1 MPQLVKGGKHTF
13 GWSRVG
19 GTGRIV
25 IPPEALEEYN
35 LKESNK
41 MILVPGSQTSGGFG
55 LGSMESFKRS
65 HLGAIM
71 DARTGLGIFQEKEGE
86 VIEYRGKLY
95 CWVELQGGGVV
106 IPKGILDRYG
116 IKIGNLLLVIRGSGL
131 AIGFA
136 LRGPII
142 EEAKKHLEL
151 EVYEPET

>member
-1 MPQLVKGGKHTF
+1 MPQLVKGSKHTF

-25 IPPEALEEYN
+25 MPPEALEEYN
-35 LKESNK
+35 LKEADK

-55 LGSMESFKRS
+55 LGSVESLKRS
-65 HLGAIM
+65 HLRAIM

-95 CWVELQGGGVV
+95 CWVELKDGGVV
-106 IPKGILDRYG
+106 IPLGILNRYG
-116 IKIGNLLLVIRGSGL
+116 VKIGNKLLVIRGSGL

-136 LRGPII
+136 VRGPII

-151 EVYEPET
+151 DVYEPET